1 MIRKFATVPGLGL
14 VLSASL
20 ITILA
25 GTSTVRAQQ
34 TPAQQDST
42 QQQQPA
48 NQSQAQPQA
57 EAQQSSSSQE
67 TAQEEIP
74 VRKPKPKL
82 YKNWVYNVGAG
93 ASLTNGTTRT
103 YARGGGGVVAA
114 GVARNFS
121 QYFGFRLDF
130 QFDNLPLRDSALQ
143 LAGAP
148 GATDHVYALTFSP
161 IINLPVTRVWGGYI
175 IAGPG
180 YFHRSGKL
188 DSSTVLPGVPCTA
201 FFQWW
206 GRCFAGSIPANG
218 QFLHSSLNA
227 VGENFGAGITRKVHN
242 DMEVYAEFR
251 YFHGTHAGITTDL
264 RPITIGL
271 RW

>member
-1 MIRKFATVPGLGL
+1 MIRKFVTVPGLGL
-14 VLSASL
+14 VLCVSL
-20 ITILA
+20 LTILA
-25 GTSTVRAQQ
+25 GTPTVCAQQ
-34 TPAQQDST
+34 TPAQPDST
-42 QQQQPA
+42 QQQPA
-48 NQSQAQPQA
+48 DQSQSQPQA
-57 EAQQSSSSQE
+57 QGQQSGSQE

-82 YKNWVYNVGAG
+82 YKDWVYNVGVG
-93 ASLTNGTTRT
+93 ASLTNGTTRQ
-103 YARGGGGVVAA
+103 YARSGGGIVAA
-114 GVARNFS
+114 GVARNFG

-143 LAGAP
+143 LAGAT

-175 IAGPG
+175 VFGPG

-188 DSSTVLPGVPCTA
+188 DSSNVLPGTPCTA

-218 QFLHSSLNA
+218 QVLHSSMND
-227 VGENFGAGITRKVHN
+227 VGANFGAGITRKVHN